1 MSALGL
7 GTAQLGLPYGVS
19 NRKGQPSEAEA
30 AAILECALEGG
41 IRTID
46 TALAYG
52 DAEALLGRL
61 LPGDADVRIV
71 TKTAPSKGRE
81 AGAADPDEVKRSA
94 HRSLERL
101 RRDRLDA
108 LLVHH
113 GSDLALPG
121 GERLARCLTELR
133 DAGLVRK
140 LGVSIYDR
148 EELDVARSLLPLDVV
163 QLPLNAL
170 DRRLLLDGTLAAL
183 AGEGVE
189 VHVRSAF
196 LQGLLLMDPEE
207 LPARLG
213 AARAPL
219 RRFRELGERHG
230 LGPLEAALAAVR
242 DLPGLGTI
250 LVGANSAAEL
260 AGCIAALDAPVPAG
274 FAAVDLAVDD
284 PAVIDPRRWTS

>member
-19 NRKGQPSEAEA
+19 NRDGQPSEAEA
-30 AAILECALEGG
+30 AAILECALENGV
-41 IRTID
+41 RTID
-46 TALAYG
+46 TAPAYG
-52 DAEALLGRL
+52 EAEALLGRL

-71 TKTAPSKGRE
+71 TKTVPSKGRE
-81 AGAADPDEVKRSA
+81 ASAADCDAVKRSA
-94 HRSLERL
+94 DRSLERL
-101 RRDRLDA
+101 HRDRLDA

-140 LGVSIYDR
+140 LGVSVYDR
-148 EELDVARSLLPLDVV
+148 EELDRARDVLPLDIV

-170 DRRLLLDGTLAAL
+170 DRRFLLDGTLDGL

-196 LQGLLLMDPEE
+196 LQGLLLMAPEE

-213 AARAPL
+213 AARDPL

-230 LGPLEAALAAVR
+230 LGPLEAAFAAVR
-242 DLPGLGTI
+242 DLAGVGTI

-260 AGCIAALDAPVPAG
+260 ADCIAALGAPVPAG
-274 FAAVDLAVDD
+274 FAAADLAVDD